1 MALLCGYA
9 WLGAGGV
16 LALGSDATLAGAQY
30 DAILHAIFLGFVFSM
45 IFGHAPIIFPAVLGV
60 RVAYRP
66 AFYAHLVLLH
76 ASLLLRVAGD
86 LVPWQVARAW
96 GGLLNGVAIV
106 AFLASTAYGA
116 LAPGDER

>member
-1 MALLCGYA
+1 M
-9 WLGAGGV
+9 
-16 LALGSDATLAGAQY
+16 
-30 DAILHAIFLGFVFSM
+30 LHAIFLGLVFSM
-45 IFGHAPIIFPAVLGV
+45 IFGHGPIIFPAVLGV

-86 LVPWQVARAW
+86 LGPWQVARAW

-106 AFLASTAYGA
+106 TFLANMAYGA
-116 LAPGDER
+116 LAPRDESPRSSCRC

>member
-1 MALLCGYA
+1 M
-9 WLGAGGV
+9 
-16 LALGSDATLAGAQY
+16 
-30 DAILHAIFLGFVFSM
+30 LHAILLGFVFSM

-60 RVAYRP
+60 RVAYHR
-66 AFYAHLVLLH
+66 AFYAHLMLLH

-86 LVPWQVARAW
+86 LIPWPGVRAW

-116 LAPGDER
+116 LAPGDKLPRPSYRR